1 VPAQRIAK
9 PKHPLSRPTWVLY
22 LAGVSALTVAYVIAH
37 FTGPTW
43 LNSGPVF
50 NVIGA
55 SAVVA
60 LIVGAR
66 CNATVRRL
74 PWYLFALGQ
83 AFFITGDVL
92 AYNWERFFGS
102 ELPTPS
108 IADGFYL
115 AFYPLLM
122 AGFLMLLKERNESR
136 DRAPLIDALIVT
148 VAAGTLA
155 WVYLMAPTAHDHT
168 LKLDTKLTTIAYPLM
183 DLLVLAVILRLSV
196 GSRRREPAFVML
208 VAGTAA
214 LLITDSI
221 YAWKL
226 LHGGYNTGGVLD
238 AGWALFY
245 VLLGAAALHPS
256 MAALSQRAPAPG
268 VGLSRRRIVLLALA
282 SLTAPVM
289 LIVRAALGAPLEVY
303 VLAAASAVLFALVI
317 TRMTGIMRR
326 HEAAVRR
333 EAALRRAGAALL
345 VASSHEEIYAAAM
358 RGVRSVVGRRA
369 DAHIYLAAGERE
381 WQSDPV
387 GVLTAGGGAEPLDFE
402 VLPDDA
408 RERLAADRVATLE
421 SGSGQLALAPL
432 RFRGEL
438 GGVLA
443 VKSPTP
449 LARAVVES
457 FLTLAVEVALALES
471 LALNQAA
478 LGSEE
483 RLSSLTKNASDVI
496 CVVDEDSAIR
506 YVSPSIE
513 RAFGYQP
520 EALEATNLIEI
531 VHPGDRPRL
540 LAFLSAAAAKPAGDS
555 SMAEFRFR
563 HQAQGWREVEALT
576 TNLVDDESVQGL
588 VLNVRDVSE
597 RKAFEA
603 ELEHQAFHDVLTG
616 LPNRGL
622 FRNRVEQALADHRR
636 DGRPVTVMFL
646 DLDDFKNVNDSLGHA
661 AGDELLREVAR
672 RLDDCMRTVDTA
684 ARLGGDEF
692 GLLIQSSETEL
703 QAVEIAERVMS
714 QVAGV
719 MTIEGVSIVSGTSIG
734 IAFSGAGTHAL
745 TDADQLLRNADAA
758 MYMAKQRGKSN
769 YQIFEPEMQAQALA
783 RLELKSDLQRALDA
797 GEFTLR
803 YQPVVDIDHNKIA
816 GVEALVRWEHPV
828 RGMVAPLE
836 FIPLAEDTGMILPL
850 GRQILNE
857 ACEKMA
863 ELQRECDPDG
873 SLWISVNVSARQ
885 LQSPNFVDEV
895 SAALETSGISPGSLV
910 LELTESVMI
919 QDVELSV
926 MRLEALRA
934 LGVRLAIDDFGTGYS
949 SLNYIRQ
956 FPLDILKI
964 DRTFLADPNPKVAQ
978 MTAAIVDL
986 ARIFKLQAV
995 AEGIEN
1001 SSHLEQVQRMKCEF
1015 GQGFHFAEP
1024 LSGEELIE
1032 LASSQMSAPDM
1043 PRPAVL
1049 PGVAPAAA
1057 GVSHSNGAGP
1067 S

>member
-1 VPAQRIAK
+1 MSAP
-9 PKHPLSRPTWVLY
+9 HSNRPNKALPGSVWSLY
-22 LAGVSALTVAYVIAH
+22 LAGMAVLTGAYILAH
-37 FTGPTW
+37 FTGAAW
-43 LNSGPVF
+43 LNSGPAF

-66 CNATVRRL
+66 RNASVRRL

-83 AFFITGDVL
+83 AFFVTGDVL
-92 AYNWERFFGS
+92 AYNYTRFFGG

-122 AGFLMLLKERNESR
+122 AGLLMLIQERNENR
-136 DRAPLIDALIVT
+136 DRTGLIDALIVT
-148 VAAGTLA
+148 VAAGALA
-155 WVYLMAPTAHDHT
+155 WVYLMAPYAHDNT
-168 LKLDTKLTTIAYPLM
+168 LSLDTKLTSIAYPLM

-196 GSRRREPAFVML
+196 GSRRREPAFLML
-208 VAGTAA
+208 VAGTGA

-221 YAWKL
+221 YGWKL
-226 LHGGYNTGGVLD
+226 LHGGYTTGGVLD
-238 AGWALFY
+238 VGWAIFY
-245 VLLGAAALHPS
+245 ALLGAAALHPS
-256 MAALSQRAPAPG
+256 MASLSEPAPAPSVR
-268 VGLSRRRIVLLALA
+268 VGARRILLLALA
-282 SLTAPVM
+282 SVTAPVM
-289 LIVRAALGAPLEVY
+289 MIVRTALHAPRETY
-303 VLAAASAVLFALVI
+303 VMASAAVVMFALVI
-317 TRMTGIMRR
+317 ARMTGIMRR
-326 HEAAVRR
+326 HESAVHR
-333 EAALRRAGAALL
+333 EEALRRAGASLL
-345 VASSHEEIYAAAM
+345 VAGSHEEIYAAALS
-358 RGVRSVVGRRA
+358 GVRSVVGPEA
-369 DAHIYLAAGERE
+369 DAHIYLTAGERE
-381 WQSDPV
+381 AQNSP
-387 GVLTAGGGAEPLDFE
+387 AGTLADRAEAEALDLE
-402 VLPDDA
+402 ALPEEA
-408 RERLAADRVATLE
+408 RASLDADRVATLD
-421 SGSGQLALAPL
+421 SGHGHLALAPL
-432 RFRGEL
+432 RYRGEL
-438 GGVLA
+438 RGVLA
-443 VKSPTP
+443 VKSSEH
-449 LARAVVES
+449 LAPAVVES

-471 LALNQAA
+471 LALTQAA
-478 LGSEE
+478 LSSEE

-496 CVVDEDSAIR
+496 CVVDEESRLR

-513 RAFGYQP
+513 RAFGYRP
-520 EALEATNLIEI
+520 DAREATNLIEI
-531 VHPGDRPRL
+531 VHPGDRPRM

-555 SMAEFRFR
+555 SAAEFRFR
-563 HQAQGWREVEALT
+563 HDAHGWREVEALT
-576 TNLVDDESVQGL
+576 TNLITDESVQGL

-597 RKAFEA
+597 RKKFEA
-603 ELEHQAFHDVLTG
+603 ELEHQAFHDVLTS

-714 QVAGV
+714 QVSAA
-719 MTIEGVSIVSGTSIG
+719 MRIEGVDIVTGTSIG
-734 IAFSGAGTHAL
+734 IAFSGPGTHAIA
-745 TDADQLLRNADAA
+745 DADQLLRNADAA

-769 YQIFEPEMQAQALA
+769 YQIFEPEMQEQALA
-783 RLELKSDLQRALDA
+783 RLELKTDLQRALDA

-803 YQPVVDIDHNKIA
+803 YQPVVDIDHNEIA
-816 GVEALVRWEHPV
+816 GVEALVRWEHPT
-828 RGMVAPLE
+828 RGMVPPLE

-850 GRQILNE
+850 GRQILHE
-857 ACEKMA
+857 ACQKMA
-863 ELQRECDPDG
+863 DLHREFDPEG
-873 SLWISVNVSARQ
+873 RLWISVNVSARQ
-885 LQSPNFVDEV
+885 LQSPNFVEDV
-895 SAALETSGISPGSLV
+895 RSALESSGIAPNSLV

-919 QDVELSV
+919 QDVELSIL
-926 MRLEALRA
+926 RLEALRA

-964 DRTFLADPNPKVAQ
+964 DRTFLADPNPKVKQ

-1001 SSHLEQVQRMKCEF
+1001 SDHLEQVQRMKCEF

-1024 LSGEELIE
+1024 LSGDELFE
-1032 LASSQMSAPDM
+1032 LAAEQLSASST
-1043 PRPAVL
+1043 PRPAIV
-1049 PGVAPAAA
+1049 P
-1057 GVSHSNGAGP
+1057 GAGTG
-1067 S
+1067 

>member
-1 VPAQRIAK
+1 MPALRTPRLKKPLPASVWIA
-9 PKHPLSRPTWVLY
+9 Y
-22 LAGVSALTVAYVIAH
+22 LAGMAALTALYVAAH
-37 FTGPTW
+37 FVGPAW

-60 LIVGAR
+60 LLVGAR

-92 AYNWERFFGS
+92 AYNWTRFFGG

-115 AFYPLLM
+115 AFYPLLG
-122 AGFLMLLKERNESR
+122 AGLLLLLKERNESR
-136 DRAPLIDALIVT
+136 DRSALIDALIVT

-155 WVYLMAPTAHDHT
+155 WVYLMAPTAHDNT

-196 GSRRREPAFVML
+196 GSRRREPAFLML

-226 LHGGYNTGGVLD
+226 LHGGYNTGGALD

-245 VLLGAAALHPS
+245 ILLGAAALHPS
-256 MAALSQRAPAPG
+256 MARLSERAPAPS
-268 VGLSRRRIVLLALA
+268 VVLTRRRIVLLALA

-289 LIVRAALGAPLEVY
+289 IIVRTALHAPRETYVMASAA
-303 VLAAASAVLFALVI
+303 AVLFALVI
-317 TRMTGIMRR
+317 SRMTGIMRR

-333 EAALRRAGAALL
+333 EAALRRAGAELL
-345 VASSHEEIYAAAM
+345 VAGSHEEIYAAAM
-358 RGVRSVVGRRA
+358 RGVHSVVAPQA
-369 DAHIYLAAGERE
+369 DAHIYLAAGERGL
-381 WQSDPV
+381 QKTSA
-387 GVLTAGGGAEPLDFE
+387 GVLTDAGGAEQLDLE
-402 VLPDDA
+402 VLPEHA
-408 RERLAADRVATLE
+408 RALLAADRVAALE
-421 SGSGQLALAPL
+421 SGHGQLALAPL
-432 RFRGEL
+432 RYRGEL

-443 VKSPTP
+443 VKSPTH
-449 LARAVVES
+449 LAPAVAES

-471 LALNQAA
+471 LALTQAA
-478 LGSEE
+478 LSSQE
-483 RLSSLTKNASDVI
+483 RLGSLTKNASDVI
-496 CVVDEDSAIR
+496 CVVDEESRVR
-506 YVSPSIE
+506 YVSPSID
-513 RAFGYQP
+513 RAFGYSP
-520 EALEATNLIEI
+520 KALEATNLIEI
-531 VHPGDRPRL
+531 VHPGDTPRL
-540 LAFLSAAAAKPAGDS
+540 LAFLSAAAAKPTGDS

-563 HQAQGWREVEALT
+563 HQVHGWREVEALT
-576 TNLVDDESVQGL
+576 TNLIDDESVQGL
-588 VLNVRDVSE
+588 VMNVRDVSE

-714 QVAGV
+714 QVSDA
-719 MTIEGVSIVSGTSIG
+719 MTIEGISVVTGTSIG
-734 IAFSGAGTHAL
+734 IAFSGAGTQAL
-745 TDADQLLRNADAA
+745 ADADQLLRNADAA

-783 RLELKSDLQRALDA
+783 RLELKGDLQRALDA

-803 YQPVVDIDHNKIA
+803 YQPVVDIHRNEIA

-828 RGMVAPLE
+828 RGIVPPLE

-850 GRQILNE
+850 GRMILHE
-857 ACEKMA
+857 ACQKMA
-863 ELQRECDPDG
+863 DLQREFDPD
-873 SLWISVNVSARQ
+873 SKLWISVNVSARQ
-885 LQSPNFVDEV
+885 LQSPNFVEDV
-895 SAALETSGISPGSLV
+895 QSALDSSGIAPNSLV

-919 QDVELSV
+919 QDVELSIL
-926 MRLEALRA
+926 RLEALRA

-964 DRTFLADPNPKVAQ
+964 DRTFLADPNPKVMQ

-1001 SSHLEQVQRMKCEF
+1001 AEHLQRVQEMDCEF

-1024 LSGEELIE
+1024 LTGDELLE
-1032 LASSQMSAPDM
+1032 LAADRLSTRAMSN
-1043 PRPAVL
+1043 
-1049 PGVAPAAA
+1049 GKAPAIEPA
-1057 GVSHSNGAGP
+1057 
-1067 S
+1067 

>member
-1 VPAQRIAK
+1 MSAQRIVTVRK
-9 PKHPLSRPTWVLY
+9 PLPSFVWVAY
-22 LAGVSALTVAYVIAH
+22 LAGIGVLTAAYVTAH
-37 FTGPTW
+37 FTGPKW

-66 CNATVRRL
+66 RNAAVRRL
-74 PWYLFALGQ
+74 PWYLMALGQ
-83 AFFITGDVL
+83 TFFVTGDVL
-92 AYNWERFFGS
+92 AYNYTRFFGG

-122 AGFLMLLKERNESR
+122 MGLLVLLRERNENR
-136 DRAPLIDALIVT
+136 DRTALIDALIVT

-168 LKLDTKLTTIAYPLM
+168 LHLDTKLTTIAYPLM

-196 GSRRREPAFVML
+196 GTRRREPAFLML
-208 VAGTAA
+208 VIGTSA

-221 YAWKL
+221 YAWLL

-238 AGWALFY
+238 AGWVVFY
-245 VLLGAAALHPS
+245 ALLGAAALHPS
-256 MAALSQRAPAPG
+256 MAGLSIPAPAPSARLG
-268 VGLSRRRIVLLALA
+268 RRRLVLLTLA

-289 LIVRAALGAPLEVY
+289 LIVRAALGESLEIY
-303 VLAAASAVLFALVI
+303 VLAAGSAVLFALVI
-317 TRMTGIMRR
+317 TRMAGIMRR
-326 HEAAVRR
+326 HEAAVGR

-345 VASSHEEIYAAAM
+345 IASSHEEIYAAAL
-358 RGVRSVVGRRA
+358 RGVRTLIGRQA
-369 DAHIYLAAGERE
+369 DAHIYLGAGERE
-381 WQSDPV
+381 TGDGPI
-387 GVLTAGGGAEPLDFE
+387 GLLEDRAGAEPLNFE
-402 VLPDDA
+402 QLPDEA
-408 RERLAADRVATLE
+408 RTTLFADRVATLE
-421 SGSGQLALAPL
+421 TDTGQLALAPL
-432 RFRGEL
+432 RYRGAL
-438 GGVLA
+438 NGVLA
-443 VKSPTP
+443 VKSSSN
-449 LARAVVES
+449 LAPAVVES

-471 LALNQAA
+471 LALNEAA

-496 CVVDEDSAIR
+496 CVVNEDSGIR

-540 LAFLSAAAAKPAGDS
+540 LAFLLAAAAKPAGDS

-563 HQAQGWREVEALT
+563 HHAQGWREVEALT
-576 TNLVDDESVQGL
+576 TNLVEDESVQGL

-714 QVAGV
+714 QVSGA
-719 MTIEGVSIVSGTSIG
+719 MTIEGVAIVTGASIG
-734 IAFSGAGTHAL
+734 IAFSGTGTQAL

-783 RLELKSDLQRALDA
+783 RLELKSDLQRALDD

-828 RGMVAPLE
+828 RGLVPPLE

-850 GRQILNE
+850 GRAILNE
-857 ACEKMA
+857 ACNKMA
-863 ELQRECDPDG
+863 ELQNECDPDG

-885 LQSPNFVDEV
+885 LQSANFVEDV
-895 SAALETSGISPGSLV
+895 RAALDGSGIAPNSLV

-919 QDVELSV
+919 QDVELSI

-964 DRTFLADPNPKVAQ
+964 DRTFLADPNPKVMQ

-995 AEGIEN
+995 AEGIET
-1001 SSHLEQVQRMKCEF
+1001 SAHLEQVQRMKCEF

-1024 LSGEELIE
+1024 LTGDELIE
-1032 LASSQMSAPDM
+1032 LASNEIAAPDV

-1049 PGVAPAAA
+1049 PAT
-1057 GVSHSNGAGP
+1057 GA
-1067 S
+1067 